1 MTKFVLNKQK
11 GSIINHPKLGKIEGG
26 VAYEVSDED
35 ALAVRGIIN
44 IIIFE
49 KVENKLA

>member
-11 GSIINHPKLGKIEGG
+11 GSVINHPSLGKLEGG

-35 ALAVRGIIN
+35 AQSVKGIIN
-44 IIIFE
+44 IIIFD
-49 KVENKLA
+49 KIDNKLA